1 MIKSLVVSGCSFT
14 MGGGLDNPNYHKYFE
29 SDVVYHNVQ
38 DGCYEWN
45 QKAGTFGQHFL
56 AKNNWGYHLHKL
68 LKIPSENYK
77 NFAIGGGGLFRTIQ
91 SMFSFL
97 RNYEGN
103 PSELQMIYQIP
114 SAHRIELTQIHS
126 GYNVFQ
132 SIMIEDGVNEEHR
145 KAWIKYFQNDGV
157 DWLRLLLELDKLNEI
172 CKLKGVPLILIDWNS
187 EFGIN
192 TVRERIDELV
202 QINTKPEH
210 WPIQNYHI
218 RKNLYKQI
226 TNRIY
231 DNSEIDIKNIISD
244 LPFFDVVDIIGNPK
258 NKIHT
263 IVNRNVEIIDHH
275 LDPNGAKLL
284 GNYIFEKKFKE
295 N

>member
-29 SDVVYHNVQ
+29 SDAVYHNVQ

-91 SMFSFL
+91 SMFTFL

-114 SAHRIELTQIHS
+114 SIHRMELTQVH
-126 GYNVFQ
+126 YEFNKFQ
-132 SIMIEDGVNEEHR
+132 SVMMGDEESKEHK
-145 KAWIKYFQNDGV
+145 KAWVKYFQNDGT
-157 DWLRLLLELDKLNEI
+157 DWLRTLLELDKLTQM
-172 CKLKGVPLILIDWNS
+172 CKLKGISLLLLDWTN
-187 EFGIN
+187 EFELSRNQEMIN
-192 TVRERIDELV
+192 DLLTI
-202 QINTKPEH
+202 
-210 WPIQNYHI
+210 
-218 RKNLYKQI
+218 KNKDYNHLYRQI

-231 DNSEIDIKNIISD
+231 DNSEIDLYNIISD
-244 LPFFDVVDIIGNPK
+244 LNFLDIKEIVTVKK
-258 NKIHT
+258 NHIHT
-263 IVNRNVEIIDHH
+263 IVDDEVVVIDSH

-284 GNYIFEKKFKE
+284 GNYIFNKKFKE

>member
-1 MIKSLVVSGCSFT
+1 

-29 SDVVYHNVQ
+29 SDAVYHNVQ

-56 AKNNWGYHLHKL
+56 AKNNWGYHLYKL

-114 SAHRIELTQIHS
+114 SAHRMELTQIHS
-126 GYNVFQ
+126 DYNIFQ
-132 SIMIEDGVNEEHR
+132 SIMVEDGVNEEHR
-145 KAWIKYFQNDGV
+145 KVWIKYFQNDGV
-157 DWLRLLLELDKLNEI
+157 DWLRLLLELDKLKEI

-202 QINTKPEH
+202 QT
-210 WPIQNYHI
+210 
-218 RKNLYKQI
+218 NLYKQI

-263 IVNRNVEIIDHH
+263 IVNGNVEIIDHH